1 MKNCKNCMNSFGRD
15 ICVFCSI
22 NGNEIKHPILMG
34 GNKCESYERRIKNK
48 EKFNYPKKDT
58 K

>member
-1 MKNCKNCMNSFGRD
+1 MKNCKNCINSFGRD

-34 GNKCESYERRIKNK
+34 GNKCESYEREIKNK
-48 EKFNYPKKDT
+48 EKFKYPKKI
-58 K
+58 